1 METTMPRRPHL
12 ELFNPDSAITKG
24 ASFVVF
30 QQFPIEIRLLIWKHA
45 LQRHRMIHIILEK
58 GTEQRQEDERIVDE
72 TDTLI
77 NSLGRRISGYHYKA
91 IIETQR
97 SLLPDLTRV
106 NREARDAVSS
116 FYSTQLPCRFRR
128 DKHSETISIIRLNL
142 DWDYLRVSHGKAHT
156 IFFDFIHDLRAYD
169 PKGRGL
175 QHLVVEG
182 SDYRT
187 STHNPS
193 PLKHTFAEGPS
204 LDAFRATA
212 AKNLKSLWFK
222 CTPRGARALNV
233 LDWRRV
239 HVFNYGVPVFPN
251 FTFFDAPLP
260 DPRVGIVRDLE
271 KIGGTVYDPRE
282 GPLGWRKLL
291 RDAGVRPEDV
301 ANRGQSRDLD
311 VRIMYASSEE
321 GSIRT
326 REDAARVL
334 HEEDF
339 RWLGLQWWFHGWDT
353 PAAGGRAGGERPAGC
368 FSTASGLQAKRPEF
382 DGPEVLAAAP
392 RPALGFWLFP
402 VEAFGGIPGVE
413 EETSSWLKVKWI
425 WDLSPHRPE
434 LALVDSLIACGFQLN
449 HTLLAKQGVDEDV
462 SEVADNGIDE
472 CIDEDIEEIIN
483 VRHGV
488 KTYSHSL

>member
-1 METTMPRRPHL
+1 MTAAPRRFETSL
-12 ELFNPDSAITKG
+12 NATSTASA
-24 ASFVVF
+24 F
-30 QQFPIEIRLLIWKHA
+30 
-45 LQRHRMIHIILEK
+45 
-58 GTEQRQEDERIVDE
+58 
-72 TDTLI
+72 
-77 NSLGRRISGYHYKA
+77 
-91 IIETQR
+91 
-97 SLLPDLTRV
+97 LPDLT
-106 NREARDAVSS
+106 SGI
-116 FYSTQLPCRFRR
+116 
-128 DKHSETISIIRLNL
+128 ETISIIRLNL

-156 IFFDFIHDLRAYD
+156 IFLFDFIHDLRAYD

-175 QHLVVEG
+175 QHLVAEG

-301 ANRGQSRDLD
+301 ANRGQDRDLD

-339 RWLGLQWWFHGWDT
+339 RWLELQWWFHGS
-353 PAAGGRAGGERPAGC
+353 GGGDEQ
-368 FSTASGLQAKRPEF
+368 L
-382 DGPEVLAAAP
+382 
-392 RPALGFWLFP
+392 
-402 VEAFGGIPGVE
+402 VE
-413 EETSSWLKVKWI
+413 
-425 WDLSPHRPE
+425 
-434 LALVDSLIACGFQLN
+434 
-449 HTLLAKQGVDEDV
+449 GVDEDV

>member
-1 METTMPRRPHL
+1 MPRRPHL
-12 ELFNPDSAITKG
+12 ELFNPDPAITKE
-24 ASFVVF
+24 ASFLLF
-30 QQFPIEIRLLIWKHA
+30 QQFPMEIRLLIWKHA
-45 LQRHRMIHIILEK
+45 LQRHRMIHITLEK
-58 GTEQRQEDERIVDE
+58 GKEQRQEQDERNVDGRKVF
-72 TDTLI
+72 I
-77 NSLGRRISGYHYKA
+77 NSLGRQISGYHYQA
-91 IIETQR
+91 IIDTR
-97 SLLPDLTRV
+97 RPLLPDLMRV
-106 NREARDAVSS
+106 NREARDAVLS
-116 FYSTQLPCRFRR
+116 FYSTQLPRRFKP
-128 DKHSETISIIRLNL
+128 DKHSEITSTIRLNL
-142 DWDYLRVSHGKAHT
+142 DWDYLRISYGQAHG

-169 PKGRGL
+169 PKGCGL

-193 PLKHTFAEGPS
+193 PPKRTFAEGPS

-212 AKNLKSLWFK
+212 GKDLKSLWFK

-233 LDWRRV
+233 LDWRRA
-239 HVFNYGVPVFPN
+239 HVFNYGVPVFPS

-260 DPRVGIVRDLE
+260 DQRVGIARDLE
-271 KIGGTVYDPRE
+271 KIGGSVYDPRE

-291 RDAGVRPEDV
+291 RDAGVRSEDMT
-301 ANRGQSRDLD
+301 NRGQGRDLD

-321 GSIRT
+321 NSIHT

-339 RWLGLQWWFHGWDT
+339 RWLELQWWFHGWDT

-368 FSTASGLQAKRPEF
+368 FLTASGLQAKRPEF

-402 VEAFGGIPGVE
+402 VEAFGEIPGVE

-434 LALVDSLIACGFQLN
+434 LALVDLLIACGVQLN
-449 HTLLAKQGVDEDV
+449 HTLLAKQGVDEDIGK
-462 SEVADNGIDE
+462 VADNGIDE
-472 CIDEDIEEIIN
+472 RIDEDMEEIIN
-483 VRHGV
+483 WFLTLTNETR
-488 KTYSHSL
+488 